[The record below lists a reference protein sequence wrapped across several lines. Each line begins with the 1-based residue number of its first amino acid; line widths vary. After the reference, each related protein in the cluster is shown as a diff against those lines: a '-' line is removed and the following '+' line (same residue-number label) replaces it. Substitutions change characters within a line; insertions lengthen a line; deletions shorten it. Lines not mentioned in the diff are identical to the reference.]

1 MLDDALARMLSFQI
15 AREPAIAMK
24 FEDALRK
31 IRLLRQVKPENGSS
45 EAEAE
50 SAAALVRTLMERFA
64 VKPEETRPAN
74 GPLFRMSWV
83 YWDHLLAEF
92 GLELEHF
99 GKRGSA
105 RIGQD
110 KKALIRLDT
119 GEWRIQRTTLTGTEE
134 LFKDTGV
141 ESFQSYLNKNAP
153 RMYSLSGNRRNIFRA
168 R

>member
-1 MLDDALARMLSFQI
+1 
-15 AREPAIAMK
+15 MK

-45 EAEAE
+45 ESE
-50 SAAALVRTLMERFA
+50 SENAAALMERFA
-64 VKPEETRPAN
+64 VKPEESRPAN
-74 GPLFRMSWV
+74 APLFRLSWV

-105 RIGQD
+105 RLSQD
-110 KKALIRLDT
+110 KKAVIRLDT
-119 GEWRIQRTTLTGTEE
+119 GEWRIQQTTPTGTEE
-134 LFKDTGV
+134 LVKDTGV
-141 ESFQSYLNKNAP
+141 ESFQSYLAKNAP
-153 RMYSLSGNRRNIFRA
+153 RMFSLSGNRRNIFRA

>member
-1 MLDDALARMLSFQI
+1 
-15 AREPAIAMK
+15 MK

-83 YWDHLLAEF
+83 YSGTAICSSWPSGHWAGD
-92 GLELEHF
+92 
-99 GKRGSA
+99 
-105 RIGQD
+105 
-110 KKALIRLDT
+110 RL
-119 GEWRIQRTTLTGTEE
+119 
-134 LFKDTGV
+134 
-141 ESFQSYLNKNAP
+141 
-153 RMYSLSGNRRNIFRA
+153 NRLPKPCCRASSCRN
-168 R
+168 

>member
-15 AREPAIAMK
+15 AREPATAMK
-24 FEDALRK
+24 YEDALRK

-119 GEWRIQRTTLTGTEE
+119 GEWRIQPKKL
-134 LFKDTGV
+134 
-141 ESFQSYLNKNAP
+141 
-153 RMYSLSGNRRNIFRA
+153 I
-168 R
+168 

>member
-1 MLDDALARMLSFQI
+1 
-15 AREPAIAMK
+15 MK

-45 EAEAE
+45 ESE
-50 SAAALVRTLMERFA
+50 SENAAALVRTLMERFA
-64 VKPEETRPAN
+64 VKPDEMRPAS
-74 GPLFRMSWV
+74 GPLFRLSWV

-105 RIGQD
+105 RLSQD
-110 KKALIRLDT
+110 KKAVIRLDT
-119 GEWRIQRTTLTGTEE
+119 GEWRIQRTTPNGTEE
-134 LFKDTGV
+134 LVKDTGV
-141 ESFQSYLNKNAP
+141 ESFQSYLDKNAP
-153 RMYSLSGNRRNIFRA
+153 RMFSLSGNRRNIFRA